1 MLKID
6 YWNRLK
12 LEKTEYV
19 QLDISKRNNPK
30 IYIIEV
36 YLYDDYSD
44 YLKTCPIEWDK
55 KNNRTI
61 ADFKLFKGNSKDI
74 GRISF
79 IKQYISLGDIVHEV
93 HHATHYL
100 FRRLGKSLEH
110 KNEEE
115 LAETNAKIVDIIF
128 TAFKSYIH
136 YDVNDVLQIIDDEGN
151 LYDEEPNKQLE
162 LFA

>member
-1 MLKID
+1 MLKIN

-36 YLYDDYSD
+36 YLYDDYNAWIESN
-44 YLKTCPIEWDK
+44 PIEWSK
-55 KNNRTI
+55 ENIRTI
-61 ADFKLFKGNSKDI
+61 ADFKLFKGNSGTI

-100 FRRLGKSLEH
+100 FRRLGKSLGH

-115 LAETNAKIVDIIF
+115 LAETNAEIVDIIF

-136 YDVNDVLQIIDDEGN
+136 YDVNDVLQIIDNEGD
-151 LYDEEPNKQLE
+151 LYDEEPSKQLQ
-162 LFA
+162 LL